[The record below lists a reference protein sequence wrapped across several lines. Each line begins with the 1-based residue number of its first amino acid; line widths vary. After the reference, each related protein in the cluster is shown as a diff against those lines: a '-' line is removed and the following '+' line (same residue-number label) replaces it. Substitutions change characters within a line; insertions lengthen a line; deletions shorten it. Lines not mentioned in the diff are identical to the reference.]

1 MLVEQWNV
9 AIVSFNPVYWI
20 YWVQRNLHLK
30 GLHGFFLV
38 CWHQIT
44 CNHIMSWWSNYN
56 QLFKRSV
63 VFHWGDQKRKGKEGL
78 SLSSQ
83 ILIGWCA
90 LTVHSFKVL
99 YTHVSWVE
107 SSYDWRSTVGLTQP
121 AKDNL
126 ALLSRRR
133 QTQNNVQ
140 SLFFNRVWQRCATG
154 TWENLFARILFAEL
168 IDYFNVMV
176 VCE

>member
-1 MLVEQWNV
+1 MWKVST
-9 AIVSFNPVYWI
+9 VSFWSVDIKSHAIISCRDGAIIINCSC
-20 YWVQRNLHLK
+20 VQSCFIEGTK
-30 GLHGFFLV
+30 KEKE
-38 CWHQIT
+38 
-44 CNHIMSWWSNYN
+44 
-56 QLFKRSV
+56 KRD
-63 VFHWGDQKRKGKEGL
+63 FPL
-78 SLSSQ
+78 APNF
-83 ILIGWCA
+83 LIGWCA

-99 YTHVSWVE
+99 YTHVSWIE

-140 SLFFNRVWQRCATG
+140 SLFFNRVWHRCATG